1 MQCPDVRLLWLIF
14 IILHFTVYVNRVSR
28 DKSFPL
34 ESDRSMRIPGQRRGL
49 VLAELFRRKK
59 TAASRRTLRAVR
71 IGPLIYPRP
80 TVMIAISPNMMP
92 KSWTFFNFS
101 PKNILPETAER
112 ITIDPLLTGKN
123 ITPGMT
129 PESERLSL

>member
-1 MQCPDVRLLWLIF
+1 MSACFGSFSLYGISPFMSTLSAVIN
-14 IILHFTVYVNRVSR
+14 HFPENQIALFA
-28 DKSFPL
+28 FPGSAKAL
-34 ESDRSMRIPGQRRGL
+34 SLQ
-49 VLAELFRRKK
+49 LFRRKK
-59 TAASRRTLRAVR
+59 TAASRRTLRAFR

-129 PESERLSL
+129 PESERFSL

>member
-1 MQCPDVRLLWLIF
+1 MRCPDVRLLWLIF
-14 IILHFTVYVNRVSR
+14 IIRHFTVYVNRV
-28 DKSFPL
+28 KSFSGV
-34 ESDRSMRIPGQRRGL
+34 SDRSMRIPGRRQGL

-59 TAASRRTLRAVR
+59 TAASRRTLRAFR
-71 IGPLIYPRP
+71 IGPLIYPSP

>member
-1 MQCPDVRLLWLIF
+1 MSACFGSFSLYSISPFMSTVSAVIN
-14 IILHFTVYVNRVSR
+14 HFPENQIAPRAFPGGAKALSSR
-28 DKSFPL
+28 
-34 ESDRSMRIPGQRRGL
+34 
-49 VLAELFRRKK
+49 LFRRKK
-59 TAASRRTLRAVR
+59 TAASRRTLRAFR
-71 IGPLIYPRP
+71 IGPLIYPSP
-80 TVMIAISPNMMP
+80 TVMIAISPRTIP
-92 KSWTFFNFS
+92 AIWTFFNFS